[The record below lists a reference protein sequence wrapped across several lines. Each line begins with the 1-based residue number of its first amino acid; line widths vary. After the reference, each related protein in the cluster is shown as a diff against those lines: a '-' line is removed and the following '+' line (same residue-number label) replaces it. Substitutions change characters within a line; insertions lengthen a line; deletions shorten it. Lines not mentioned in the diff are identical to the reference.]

1 MKKDWKQVWYR
12 IGMKNPWIREAYD
25 PEFSIDMLVGCKD
38 HEELWEKLSHG
49 NWCLGQGFYLGEI
62 CFINQIDGGDEW
74 LVIKQ
79 NLPFESF
86 TVSAM
91 GKEYFMHALK
101 CIEKA
106 TLEQCRRLEYTDV
119 ELQEEEAV

>member
-1 MKKDWKQVWYR
+1 MKKDWKKVWYQ
-12 IGMKNPWIREAYD
+12 IGMNNPWISEAYD
-25 PEFSIDMLVGCKD
+25 PEFSVDMLAECKD
-38 HEELWEKLSHG
+38 QEDLWENLSHG

-62 CFINQIDGGDEW
+62 CFINQINGGDEW

-86 TVSAM
+86 TVGTM
-91 GKEYFMHALK
+91 GKEKFLHNLK

-119 ELQEEEAV
+119 ELEEEEAV

>member
-1 MKKDWKQVWYR
+1 MKKDWKKVWYQV
-12 IGMKNPWIREAYD
+12 GMDNPWISEAYD
-25 PEFSIDMLVGCKD
+25 PEFSVDMLAECKD
-38 HEELWEKLSHG
+38 HEDLWENLSHG
-49 NWCLGQGFYLGEI
+49 NWCLGQGFHLGEI

-79 NLPFESF
+79 NQPFESF

-91 GKEYFMHALK
+91 GKEKFLYNLK

-119 ELQEEEAV
+119 ELEEEEAV